1 MRTEKLF
8 NDGWEFTKQK
18 LDTTLEE
25 ISQKESE
32 FRPVGIP
39 HDWLIGQVRDLY
51 ESGTGWY
58 RKRFQWQKTPG
69 ELVSLCF
76 DGVYMD
82 CRVYVNGLEAGEWKY
97 GYSAFEVDMTPFLQE
112 GENEVLVSVRYQ
124 SPNSRWYSGAGIY
137 RDVKLRRVQET
148 HIPWNGIY
156 VTVGKQE
163 NGNWSLDADTEIVCK
178 SRARLVYT
186 LYDREGKV
194 VWNSEETLLP
204 QKDTICHTTTALVHN
219 PTLWDVENPAI
230 YRLGAELYTENGKVQ
245 EEEVPFGFREIAFYP
260 DQGFFLNGRH
270 IKLNGVCE
278 HHDLGCLGAAFNKTA
293 MRRKLEIL
301 KKMGVNAVRL
311 THNMPASAVM
321 DLGDEMGVLMISEAF
336 DMWERSKTPYDYARF
351 FRDWYQKDV
360 ASWIRRDRNHP
371 SLIMWSIGN
380 EIYDTHVDDSGQRIT
395 RELLTEVKKHDPK
408 GHAPVTIG
416 SNYMPWENARKCA
429 DLVETVGYNYSE
441 KYYEAHHREHPDWI
455 IYGSETASTVQSRGI
470 YHFPYRQSVL
480 AEEDL
485 QCSALG
491 NSTTSWG
498 AKSSEKCILAER
510 DCSFSCGQFLWSG
523 FDYIG
528 EPTPYH
534 TKNSYFGQID
544 TAGFPKDS
552 YYIYQA
558 EWTDVNQAPMV
569 HIFPYWDFNEGQS
582 VDVRI
587 CSNAAEVELLVN
599 GKSQGRYQIDHQN
612 GQQLTGNWIVPY
624 EAGEIEAVAYD
635 AQGAVVARQVRH
647 SFGEAAT
654 LCLKPDKTEVLAD
667 GEDLIFVEITAKDN
681 EGYPVENANNSVRVM
696 VEGAGRLVGLDNG
709 DSTDRDEYKGSRR
722 RLFSGKLLA
731 VIAAGKEAGEIIF
744 SAASPGIPQ
753 VSAKFTAKACD
764 ASEGISF
771 TAHGVENGRGA
782 EPGNGG
788 VGAGVD
794 SADRSPVMSAES
806 AVRDS
811 LDREAEDMEDIFVRK
826 IELTCE
832 TGTKLDQ
839 ENPSAF
845 VHARICP
852 ANASDR
858 ELIFTLVDD
867 AGIPSNLAK
876 LETEGD
882 CAKITAIGDG
892 SFLLRCMSKC
902 GQDHVEILSQLDFTV
917 TGLGTVYVDPYG
929 FVCGGQ
935 YQYTKGEVGNG
946 NEKGVATARDGET
959 QVGYRNLDF
968 GSFGADEITV
978 PIFALTSEPYPIQ
991 IWEGMPGEEGSVMVA
1006 DVVYQKP
1013 SRWNTYQPE
1022 TWKLNKRLKGI
1033 TSLCFVLNQKVHI
1046 KGFSFA
1052 RKNKAFEKL
1061 LACEC
1066 DSVYGDNFTVT
1077 DRGIDGI
1084 GNNVTVEFY
1093 EMDFGEAGTSGIT
1106 ICGRTPL
1113 ENNAVHVRFL
1123 NEDGEIKQLVE
1134 FPHTKEAEEIHF
1146 TLEKVTGTQKVAF
1159 VFLPGSQFD
1168 FEWFR
1173 FEV

>member
-1 MRTEKLF
+1 MKTEVLF
-8 NDGWEFTKQK
+8 NDGWEFSRQK

-25 ISQKESE
+25 MRHRENE
-32 FRPVGIP
+32 FAPVGIP
-39 HDWLIGQVRDLY
+39 HDWLIGQVQNLY

-58 RKRFQWQKTPG
+58 RKIFEWQRTQG

-82 CRVYVNGLEAGEWKY
+82 CRVYVNGKEAGEWKY
-97 GYSAFEVDMTPFLQE
+97 GYSAFEVEMTPYLQD
-112 GENEVLVSVRYQ
+112 GENEVWVSVRYQ

-137 RDVKLRRVQET
+137 RDVRLRRVQET
-148 HIPWNGIY
+148 HIPRNGIY
-156 VTVGKQE
+156 VTTKKLKNE
-163 NGNWSLDADTEIVCK
+163 NWWLETDTEIICK

-186 LYDREGKV
+186 LCDAEGRI
-194 VWNSEETLLP
+194 VWNNEETLLP
-204 QKDTICHTTTALVHN
+204 QKDVILHTTTASVGN
-219 PTLWDVENPAI
+219 PVLWDVENPVL
-230 YRLGAELYTENGKVQ
+230 YRLRTALFTENGKVQ
-245 EEEVPFGFREIAFYP
+245 EEEVSLGFRETAFCP
-260 DQGFFLNGRH
+260 DSGFSLNGRH
-270 IKLNGVCE
+270 LKLNGVCE
-278 HHDLGCLGAAFNKTA
+278 HHDLGCLGAAFNRTA
-293 MRRKLEIL
+293 MRRKLKIL
-301 KKMGVNAVRL
+301 KEMGVNAVRL

-321 DLGDEMGVLMISEAF
+321 ELADEMGVLMISEAF
-336 DMWERSKTPYDYARF
+336 DMWERAKTTYDYARF
-351 FRDWYQKDV
+351 FREWYPRDV
-360 ASWIRRDRNHP
+360 ESWVRRDRNHP

-380 EIYDTHVDDSGQRIT
+380 EIYDTHADDSGQRIA
-395 RELLTEVKKHDPK
+395 RELLAEVKKHDPK
-408 GHAPVTIG
+408 NHAPVTIG

-429 DLVETVGYNYSE
+429 DIVEAAGYNYSE

-455 IYGSETASTVQSRGI
+455 IYGSETSSTVQSRGI

-498 AKSSEKCILAER
+498 AKSSESCILAER
-510 DCSFSCGQFLWSG
+510 DCDFSCGQFLWSG

-558 EWTDVNQAPMV
+558 EWTDAEKAPMV

-582 VDVRI
+582 VDVRV
-587 CSNAAEVELLVN
+587 CSNAPEVELFVN
-599 GKSQGRYQIDHQN
+599 GKSQGRYRIDHRN
-612 GQQLTGNWIVPY
+612 GMQLTGNWIIPY

-635 AQGAVVARQVRH
+635 EKGAVTARQARH
-647 SFGEAAT
+647 SFGEAAQ
-654 LCLKPDKTEVLAD
+654 LCLKPDKREVLAD
-667 GEDLIFVEITAKDN
+667 GEDLIFVEITARDAQ
-681 EGYPVENANNSVRVM
+681 GYPVENANNRVKVR

-709 DSTDRDEYKGSRR
+709 DSTDRDEYKGDSR

-731 VIAAGKEAGEIIF
+731 VIAAVREAGEIIF
-744 SAASPGIPQ
+744 SVASPG
-753 VSAKFTAKACD
+753 VTEAEERFYAKACEPE
-764 ASEGISF
+764 EGISF
-771 TAHGVENGRGA
+771 VAYGMGTGCKSNRGYDGAGKDADSAENGFETGTA
-782 EPGNGG
+782 
-788 VGAGVD
+788 VQDA
-794 SADRSPVMSAES
+794 ADN
-806 AVRDS
+806 
-811 LDREAEDMEDIFVRK
+811 IFVRK
-826 IELTCE
+826 IELICE
-832 TGTKLDQ
+832 TGTKLD
-839 ENPSAF
+839 ETHPSTE

-858 ELIFTLVDD
+858 ELIFALVDD

-882 CAKITAIGDG
+882 CAKITAMGDG
-892 SFLLRCMSKC
+892 SFFLRCMSKC
-902 GQDHVEILSQLDFTV
+902 GQDHVEIISQLDFTV
-917 TGLGTVYVDPYG
+917 TGIGTVYVDPYG

-935 YQYTKGEVGNG
+935 YQYSKGDVGNG

-978 PIFALTSEPYPIQ
+978 PIFALTSEAYPIQ
-991 IWEGMPGEEGSVMVA
+991 IWEGMPGEKGSVMVA

-1046 KGFSFA
+1046 KGFSFI
-1052 RKNKAFEKL
+1052 RKNRAFEML
-1061 LACEC
+1061 SACEC
-1066 DSVYGDNFTVT
+1066 DNVYGDSFTVT
-1077 DRGIDGI
+1077 DSGIDGI
-1084 GNNVTVEFY
+1084 GNNVTVEFHD
-1093 EMDFGEAGTSGIT
+1093 MDFGESGISGIT

-1113 ENNAVHVRFL
+1113 ENNAVHVRFG
-1123 NEDGEIKQLVE
+1123 NAEGEIKQLVT
-1134 FPHTKEAEEIHF
+1134 FPHREEAEEIHF
-1146 TLEKVTGTQKVAF
+1146 TLEKVTGIQNVTF

-1168 FEWFR
+1168 FQWFR
-1173 FEV
+1173 FEE

>member
-1 MRTEKLF
+1 MRTETLF

-18 LDTTLEE
+18 LDTALEE
-25 ISQKESE
+25 IRRKESD

-39 HDWLIGQVRDLY
+39 HDWLICQVGDLY
-51 ESGTGWY
+51 ESSIGWY
-58 RKRFQWQKTPG
+58 RKKFQWQKVPG

-82 CRVYVNGLEAGEWKY
+82 CRIYVNGLEAGEWKY
-97 GYSAFEVDMTPFLQE
+97 GYSAFEVDITPFLQD
-112 GENEVLVSVRYQ
+112 GENEILVSVRYQ

-137 RDVKLRRVQET
+137 RDVKIRRVCKT

-156 VTVGKQE
+156 VTAGRQRSGE
-163 NGNWSLDADTEIVCK
+163 WSLEVDTEIWCETE
-178 SRARLVYT
+178 ARLVHT
-186 LYDREGKV
+186 LYDEEGKAVCSSADDLWPQEEIMIHKAV
-194 VWNSEETLLP
+194 VS
-204 QKDTICHTTTALVHN
+204 VSN
-219 PTLWDVENPAI
+219 PVLWDVEHPVL
-230 YRLGAELYTENGKVQ
+230 YRLKTELFAGEKKLQ
-245 EEEVPFGFREIAFYP
+245 EEETPVGFREIAFYP
-260 DQGFFLNGRH
+260 DRGFFLNGRH
-270 IKLNGVCE
+270 VKLNGVCE
-278 HHDLGCLGAAFNKTA
+278 HHDLGCLGAAFNAAA

-301 KKMGVNAVRL
+301 KKMGVNALRL
-311 THNMPASAVM
+311 THNMPAAVVM
-321 DLGDEMGVLMISEAF
+321 ELGDEMGVLMISEAF
-336 DMWERSKTPYDYARF
+336 DMWERAKTPYDYARF
-351 FRDWYQKDV
+351 FKEWYQKDV

-371 SLIMWSIGN
+371 CLIMWSIGN
-380 EIYDTHVDDSGQRIT
+380 EIYDTHADESGQRIT
-395 RELLTEVKKHDPK
+395 RQLFSEVKKHDPK
-408 GHAPVTIG
+408 AHAPVTIG

-429 DLVETVGYNYSE
+429 DLVEAVGYNYSE
-441 KYYEAHHREHPDWI
+441 KYYDAHHKEHPDWI
-455 IYGSETASTVQSRGI
+455 IYGSETSSTVQSRGI

-491 NSTTSWG
+491 NATTSWG
-498 AKSSEKCILAER
+498 AKSSESCILAER

-558 EWTDVNQAPMV
+558 EWTDGGKAPMV
-569 HIFPYWDFNEGQS
+569 HMFPYWDFNEGQS

-599 GKSQGRYQIDHQN
+599 GKSQGRYRIDHEN
-612 GQQLTGNWIVPY
+612 GKQLTGNWIIPY
-624 EAGEIEAVAYD
+624 EAGEIEAIAYD
-635 AQGAVVARQVRH
+635 GKGAVVARQVRH
-647 SFGEAAT
+647 SFGEAAR

-667 GEDLIFVEITAKDN
+667 GEDLIFVEITARDS
-681 EGYPVENANNSVRVM
+681 EGYPVENANNTVHVT
-696 VEGAGRLVGLDNG
+696 VKGAGRLVGLDNG
-709 DSTDRDEYKGSRR
+709 DSTDKDEYKCYRR

-731 VIAAGKEAGEIIF
+731 VIAAGKEEGEITL
-744 SAASPGIPQ
+744 SATSPGMEEAE
-753 VSAKFTAKACD
+753 VKLFAKACEVR
-764 ASEGISF
+764 EGISF
-771 TAHGVENGRGA
+771 AAYGMDNERGRKADSKICRWEAGMDA
-782 EPGNGG
+782 ETHH
-788 VGAGVD
+788 
-794 SADRSPVMSAES
+794 
-806 AVRDS
+806 AV
-811 LDREAEDMEDIFVRK
+811 FVRK

-839 ENPSAF
+839 DHPSAT

-858 ELIFTLVDD
+858 ELIFALVDD

-876 LETEGD
+876 MEVEGD
-882 CAKITAIGDG
+882 RAKISAIGDG

-902 GQDHVEILSQLDFTV
+902 GQDHVEVISQLNFTV
-917 TGLGTVYVDPYG
+917 TGLGAVNVDPYG

-935 YQYTKGEVGNG
+935 YQYSKGDVGNG

-1013 SRWNTYQPE
+1013 SRWNTYQAE

-1046 KGFSFA
+1046 KGFSFT
-1052 RKNKAFEKL
+1052 RKNRAFERL
-1061 LACEC
+1061 SACEC
-1066 DSVYGDNFTVT
+1066 DHVYGDTFTVT
-1077 DRGIDGI
+1077 DSGIDGI
-1084 GNNVTVEFY
+1084 GNNVTVEFHD
-1093 EMDFGEAGTSGIT
+1093 MDFGETGIAGIT

-1123 NEDGEIKQLVE
+1123 NEDGESKQLVE
-1134 FPHTKEAEEIHF
+1134 FPHTERPEEIHF
-1146 TLEKVTGTQKVAF
+1146 TLEKVTGIQKVAF

-1168 FEWFR
+1168 FKWFR
-1173 FEV
+1173 FD